1 MSLHEYV
8 KNLRAKDLEIDA
20 RDHAIKKLAEYLDL
34 EYDVEQQF
42 FALVADY
49 KDSHRANQFAEV
61 LTK

>member
-34 EYDVEQQF
+34 EYDIEQQF
-42 FALVADY
+42 FALVVDY
-49 KDSHRANQFAEV
+49 KDSHRANQLAEV